1 MEDVQEES
9 ETRKIL
15 EEETQEE
22 NEVLKYKVMSLEAEA
37 RLENGRDTSDLT
49 KIDELYVSN
58 KSLQKQ
64 VGKLTRE
71 LKLLQQLNAKN
82 YEESEEDKLE
92 ELEDPQQAL
101 KDLKV
106 LYEHNKIDFDKKDQL
121 RVIKAIYL

>member
-71 LKLLQQLNAKN
+71 LKLLQ
-82 YEESEEDKLE
+82 
-92 ELEDPQQAL
+92 
-101 KDLKV
+101 
-106 LYEHNKIDFDKKDQL
+106 
-121 RVIKAIYL
+121 

>member
-49 KIDELYVSN
+49 KIDELNVSN
-58 KSLQKQ
+58 KSL
-64 VGKLTRE
+64 
-71 LKLLQQLNAKN
+71 
-82 YEESEEDKLE
+82 
-92 ELEDPQQAL
+92 
-101 KDLKV
+101 
-106 LYEHNKIDFDKKDQL
+106 
-121 RVIKAIYL
+121 